1 MAYPVCVHLVVS
13 SVVNAGYGFSIC
25 EAVLMKGQIGS
36 CKVKLCIYAVPSIYT
51 VIIVCKYE
59 NLLRCVE
66 ASHPRDASKAK
77 RGAIRR
83 RAEAK

>member
-1 MAYPVCVHLVVS
+1 MQGMGSQFVK
-13 SVVNAGYGFSIC
+13 
-25 EAVLMKGQIGS
+25 AVLMKGQIGS

-66 ASHPRDASKAK
+66 ASHPCDASKAK
-77 RGAIRR
+77 RRAIRR